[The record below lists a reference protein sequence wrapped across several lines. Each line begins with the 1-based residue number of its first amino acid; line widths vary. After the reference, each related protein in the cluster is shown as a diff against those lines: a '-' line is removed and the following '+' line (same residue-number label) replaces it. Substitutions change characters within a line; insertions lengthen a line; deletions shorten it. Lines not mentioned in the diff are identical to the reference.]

1 MAAQRKGKGRTGQ
14 RKAPSAS
21 AASAASAAAA
31 PLRGGDR
38 QPDQAM
44 REEEQDRAL
53 RPEPKRPPRSQRP
66 QEWLRQWAR
75 PSERWGLVSVGGAK
89 REEEDPRL
97 AKCTRTSC
105 LRVFGERH
113 TATNWLV
120 RLLDRNLN
128 VTILSKWPDSSWV
141 WKHTMPPPPRLA
153 SQRPILVV
161 TITKNPYSWLRS
173 LYRVPYE
180 YVGAVPTNFS
190 AFLRASWRKLPSG
203 REHWAP
209 ASFGSPV
216 HLWGVKNR
224 AYTEIRVPVL
234 VNLKYEAL
242 VDDPERELLHLG
254 ARLGAPWKAKR
265 FVNIVEAKRW
275 ESRNTRRTFAEH
287 RRYYMNELWKASYTG
302 ERAAAD
308 LRYIGEHLDHGV
320 MARFGYKLLRKCVAM
335 PAYGSTARRALC
347 KEEAPA
353 REHFPRYPSTKDAR
367 APNDV
372 WKGHVA

>member
-1 MAAQRKGKGRTGQ
+1 MGTY
-14 RKAPSAS
+14 SV
-21 AASAASAAAA
+21 
-31 PLRGGDR
+31 LW
-38 QPDQAM
+38 QP
-44 REEEQDRAL
+44 R
-53 RPEPKRPPRSQRP
+53 
-66 QEWLRQWAR
+66 
-75 PSERWGLVSVGGAK
+75 
-89 REEEDPRL
+89 
-97 AKCTRTSC
+97 
-105 LRVFGERH
+105 
-113 TATNWLV
+113 
-120 RLLDRNLN
+120 
-128 VTILSKWPDSSWV
+128 
-141 WKHTMPPPPRLA
+141 
-153 SQRPILVV
+153 
-161 TITKNPYSWLRS
+161 
-173 LYRVPYE
+173 
-180 YVGAVPTNFS
+180 
-190 AFLRASWRKLPSG
+190 
-203 REHWAP
+203 
-209 ASFGSPV
+209 
-216 HLWGVKNR
+216 
-224 AYTEIRVPVL
+224 YTEIRVPVL

-335 PAYGSTARRALC
+335 PSHGSTARRALC

-367 APNDV
+367 APSDV

>member
-1 MAAQRKGKGRTGQ
+1 
-14 RKAPSAS
+14 
-21 AASAASAAAA
+21 
-31 PLRGGDR
+31 
-38 QPDQAM
+38 
-44 REEEQDRAL
+44 
-53 RPEPKRPPRSQRP
+53 
-66 QEWLRQWAR
+66 
-75 PSERWGLVSVGGAK
+75 VGGAK

-97 AKCTRTSC
+97 AQCSRTSC

-128 VTILSKWPDSSWV
+128 LTILSKWPDSTWV

-153 SQRPILVV
+153 SHRPILVV

-180 YVGAVPTNFS
+180 YVGAVPPNFS

-224 AYTEIRVPVL
+224 AYTEIHVPVL
-234 VNLKYEAL
+234 VNLRYEAL
-242 VDDPERELLHLG
+242 VDDPEREMLRLG
-254 ARLGAPWKAKR
+254 ARLGAPWKAAR
-265 FVNIVEAKRW
+265 FVNIVESKSW

-287 RRYYMNELWKASYTG
+287 RRYYTNELWKAAYTG

-308 LRYIGEHLDHGV
+308 LRYIGHHLDHGV
-320 MARFGYKLLRKCVAM
+320 MARFGYKLLRKCVAV
-335 PAYGSTARRALC
+335 PAYGSTARRAVC
-347 KEEAPA
+347 KEEAPGH
-353 REHFPRYPSTKDAR
+353 EQLPRCPSKDA
-367 APNDV
+367 PPPSDV
-372 WKGHVA
+372 WKERLAGSGLPP